1 MSLSGRWDSLREKR
15 NKHLL
20 ERFEQIVNGWIHQW
34 WDSFPWGQL
43 KWRTL
48 FCFPRVPAYW
58 SAGHSSN
65 FRVGDE
71 IFSTLDTISFP
82 IILHWWFSWLFFNS
96 KHLTHFKCLHVWL
109 GTEVKGW
116 TATIISFTDHI
127 FLRLQ
132 ALILRV
138 FWFWT
143 TTNSTSSPGWS
154 GKKRMI
160 LENCLTLVYALKKI
174 YGKKLRT

>member
-1 MSLSGRWDSLREKR
+1 MFCGWAFQAAEIRCEKNETNTYWNGL
-15 NKHLL
+15 NKLL
-20 ERFEQIVNGWIHQW
+20 MDEFTSDEIVF
-34 WDSFPWGQL
+34 SWGQL

-71 IFSTLDTISFP
+71 IFSTLDTICFP

-116 TATIISFTDHI
+116 TATIISCTDHI

-160 LENCLTLVYALKKI
+160 LGKYLTLV
-174 YGKKLRT
+174 

>member
-1 MSLSGRWDSLREKR
+1 MCFSYLGPGLSVASEYVLRMSLSGRWDSLREKR

-20 ERFEQIVNGWIHQW
+20 ERFEQIGNGWVHQW

-58 SAGHSSN
+58 TAGHSSN

-71 IFSTLDTISFP
+71 IFSILDTICFL
-82 IILHWWFSWLFFNS
+82 IKLYWWFSWIFFNS

-109 GTEVKGW
+109 GTEEKGW
-116 TATIISFTDHI
+116 TAIIYLALTTFSSGYKHSFYESSDSGQRQI
-127 FLRLQ
+127 QLRLL
-132 ALILRV
+132 AEV
-138 FWFWT
+138 
-143 TTNSTSSPGWS
+143 
-154 GKKRMI
+154 GKK
-160 LENCLTLVYALKKI
+160 
-174 YGKKLRT
+174 GWF

>member
-1 MSLSGRWDSLREKR
+1 MFCGWAFQAAEIRCEKNETNTYWNGLNKLLTDEFTSGETVFHEGSLNEGRFSAFRGYQRTEVLAIALTFELEMKSLAP
-15 NKHLL
+15 
-20 ERFEQIVNGWIHQW
+20 WI
-34 WDSFPWGQL
+34 P
-43 KWRTL
+43 L
-48 FCFPRVPAYW
+48 FC
-58 SAGHSSN
+58 
-65 FRVGDE
+65 
-71 IFSTLDTISFP
+71 FP

-116 TATIISFTDHI
+116 TATIISCTDHI

-160 LENCLTLVYALKKI
+160 LENCLTLV
-174 YGKKLRT
+174 